1 MEIEKKEKLKK
12 ESLRYS
18 MLVVASI
25 LYCGAINF
33 FLYSNDIITGGVAG
47 IATMLD
53 KVIPGIS
60 VLGLF
65 ILVLN
70 IPILLIGVRKF
81 GWRFI
86 ARCLLTIFITSI
98 LSEAF
103 LIPVDFVASEY
114 VQALLYKALTN
125 FTFLFLTVLLLFIPG
140 FIRTLANREDNKNK
154 KKTILFLVIDIVLM
168 ALIIFLMIYFNAVF
182 FRRTE
187 QTKIE
192 YITFIKNPL
201 IAAVVGGIIKGI
213 AIGLFIKFKISSG
226 GTELLGREFNAWFK
240 FFSIST
246 WIAIFDAIVVTASAI
261 VLGVHDAPNGAGMD
275 ILYSILSIIFY
286 SLVQILVAT
295 KTTDIVLMGI
305 SQSYLCQIITTKEAE
320 MNEYLVKHC
329 HRGITVMQGVGGYT
343 HLPKAV
349 LVVCVHSSQL
359 ETVKSAVKICDPEAF
374 VIISKANDVIGKGF
388 KNLIDKY

>member
-1 MEIEKKEKLKK
+1 MEAERKEYLKK

-18 MLVVASI
+18 MLVVACI
-25 LYCGAINF
+25 LYATAINF
-33 FLYSNDIITGGVAG
+33 FLYSNNIITGGVAG

-70 IPILLIGVRKF
+70 IPILLIGLLKF
-81 GWRFI
+81 GWKFI
-86 ARCLLTIFITSI
+86 SRCLLTIFLSSM

-103 LIPVDFVASEY
+103 LIPVDFVATEY
-114 VQALLYKALTN
+114 IQGLLFKALTN
-125 FTFLFLTVLLLFIPG
+125 GTFLFLTVLLLFILG
-140 FIRTLANREDNKNK
+140 LIRTLSNKEK
-154 KKTILFLVIDIVLM
+154 KDKHKKTIIFLIIDFLLI
-168 ALIIFLMIYFNAVF
+168 AIIIFLIIYFHRIF

-187 QTKIE
+187 ENKG
-192 YITFIKNPL
+192 YVTFTNNPL
-201 IAAVVGGIIKGI
+201 IAAVVGGIIKGF

-226 GTELLGREFNAWFK
+226 GTELLGREFNSWFK

-246 WIAIFDAIVVTASAI
+246 WIAIFDAIIVIASAI
-261 VLGVHDAPNGAGMD
+261 VLGMHDTHGVSGMEVLYN
-275 ILYSILSIIFY
+275 ILAIIFY

-295 KTTDIVLMGI
+295 KTTDLVLMGI

-320 MNEYLVKHC
+320 MNEYLVTHC
-329 HRGITVMQGVGGYT
+329 HRGITVMQGIGGYT

-349 LVVCVHSSQL
+349 LVVCVHSAQL
-359 ETVKSAVKICDPEAF
+359 ETIKSAIKNCDPEAF

>member
-1 MEIEKKEKLKK
+1 MEAEKKEYLKK

-25 LYCGAINF
+25 LYAGAINF

-81 GWRFI
+81 GWKFI
-86 ARCLLTIFITSI
+86 CRCLLTIFITSM

-103 LIPVDFVASEY
+103 LIPVNFVAAEY
-114 VQALLYKALTN
+114 VQGLLFKALTN
-125 FTFLFLTVLLLFIPG
+125 VTFLFLTVLLLFIPG
-140 FIRTLANREDNKNK
+140 FIRTLTNKENK
-154 KKTILFLVIDIVLM
+154 EKHKKTLIFLIIDILLI
-168 ALIIFLMIYFNAVF
+168 ATIIFLITYFNQTF

-187 QTKIE
+187 ASKVE

-213 AIGLFIKFKISSG
+213 AIGFFIKFKISSG
-226 GTELLGREFNAWFK
+226 GTELLGREFNSWFK

-246 WIAIFDAIVVTASAI
+246 WIAIFDAIIVVASAI
-261 VLGVHDAPNGAGMD
+261 VLGIHDSTGVTGMEVF
-275 ILYSILSIIFY
+275 YSIVGIIFY

-295 KTTDIVLMGI
+295 KTTDLVLMGI

-320 MNEYLVKHC
+320 MNEYLVSHC
-329 HRGITVMQGVGGYT
+329 HRGITIMQGIGGYT

-359 ETVKSAVKICDPEAF
+359 ETVKSAVKVCDPEAF